1 MHTSGFVALALLVL
15 FIAVAI
21 LLFTGGGARRD
32 IGQSSTVP
40 VAVGR

>member
-21 LLFTGGGARRD
+21 LLFTGGARRD
-32 IGQSSTVP
+32 IGQSSTAP